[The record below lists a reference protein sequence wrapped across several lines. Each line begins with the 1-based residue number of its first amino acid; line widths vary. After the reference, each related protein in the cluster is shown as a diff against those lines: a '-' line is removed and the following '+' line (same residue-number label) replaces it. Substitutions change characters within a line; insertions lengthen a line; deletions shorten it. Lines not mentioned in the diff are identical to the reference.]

1 MSDERH
7 DVDVLRRLAAQY
19 AQAAAEP
26 IQHERRR
33 LWQASNGL
41 EPTRPLVLARFGM
54 WNVWCRET
62 FGEHTLA
69 CRDAFCRRHERT
81 LRVLLFHQA
90 IGDDRV
96 FEPWYDMP
104 AAVELGWDDL
114 WGVRTEL
121 HKNVDEGSGLF
132 DPPIKEWSDLAK
144 LAVPVH
150 SIDES
155 ITALWAER
163 LHTAFGDILPINVQ
177 RGPICQGGMA
187 DISTC
192 LARLRGL
199 QQIMID
205 MYESPAEL
213 KKLLAFLRDGV
224 LANQRQAEK
233 VGDFGLTDQGNQS
246 QCYASGMEAPQPNTH
261 HVSRK
266 ALWTHMAAQEF
277 TLISPAMHEEFLL
290 NYQMP
295 IMAEFGLVSYGC
307 CEDLTRKI
315 DMLRKVPNL
324 RIIAVT
330 LVADVKRCAEQIG
343 SDYVISWRPNPTD
356 VISCG
361 WDEGRIRRII
371 RHGLEVMAGLHV
383 QIQLK
388 DVETVEGDPTRMAR
402 WSSIVRQEIDSAWK

>member
-1 MSDERH
+1 
-7 DVDVLRRLAAQY
+7 
-19 AQAAAEP
+19 
-26 IQHERRR
+26 
-33 LWQASNGL
+33 
-41 EPTRPLVLARFGM
+41 M
-54 WNVWCRET
+54 WNAWCRET

-69 CRDAFCRRHERT
+69 CRDQFYRRHERA
-81 LRVLLFHQA
+81 LRIMLFHESV
-90 IGDDRV
+90 GDDRV

-104 AAVELGWDDL
+104 AAVDLGWDDL
-114 WGVRTEL
+114 WGVRTEF
-121 HKNVDEGSGLF
+121 HKKAEEGSGLF

-144 LAVPVH
+144 LVAPVH
-150 SIDES
+150 RIDEKV
-155 ITALWAER
+155 TAEWADKVN
-163 LHTAFGDILPINVQ
+163 TAFGDILPINVQ
-177 RGPICQGGMA
+177 RGPICQAGMA

-213 KKLLAFLRDGV
+213 RKLLAFIREGV
-224 LANQRQAEK
+224 LANQRQAETA
-233 VGDFGLTDQGNQS
+233 GDLGLTDQSNQS
-246 QCYASGMEAPQPNTH
+246 MCYALGMAPPAPNTR

-277 TLISPAMHEEFLL
+277 TLVSPAMHEEFLL

-295 IMAEFGLVSYGC
+295 IMAEYGLVSYGC

-315 DMLRKVPNL
+315 DMLRRVPNL

-330 LVADVKRCAEQIG
+330 PVADVKRCAEQIG
-343 SDYVISWRPNPTD
+343 TDYVISWRPNPTD

-371 RHGLEVMAGLHV
+371 RNGLETMRGQRV

-388 DVETVEGDPTRMAR
+388 DVETVEGDVGRMAR
-402 WSSIVRQEIDSAWK
+402 WVGIVRQEIDSAWK